1 MRKNYRK
8 SKSRIAPSRQYR
20 INAMITASEVRLLD
34 ENDEHIGVVA
44 LEDALRKAREAEC
57 DLVEIQP
64 AADPPVCRITDYN
77 KLKYSL
83 EKEWRKQR
91 AHQKK
96 VETKCIRLSLRI
108 GEHDLEVRRNQAIK
122 FLEGNDKVKIEIALR
137 GRERQHTQLAK
148 EIIQQFIHSLKKGD
162 LAIAVDGDVSIQMG
176 RLSATIGLKN

>member
-20 INAMITASEVRLLD
+20 VNTAITADKVRLLD
-34 ENDEHIGVVA
+34 ENDEHIGIVSI
-44 LEDALRKAREAEC
+44 EDALRKAREAEC

-108 GEHDLEVRRNQAIK
+108 GEHDLEVRRGQAKK

-148 EIIQQFIHSLKKGD
+148 EIIQRFIDSLKKEGFA
-162 LAIAVDGDVSIQMG
+162 LTAEGDVSIQMG